1 MSRIPEILDK
11 RFDQLR
17 QLESAYD
24 LLEVLRADPTDTKCE
39 QDFLAEK
46 ISEIE
51 QQLDE
56 SAGEVERLINTMK
69 GDYATWTV
77 ARLRYMHGFEWEG
90 AANRVGMT
98 AEAAKTRV
106 YRFFGKKKK

>member
-1 MSRIPEILDK
+1 MSSIPEILDK
-11 RFDQLR
+11 RFDQFR

-24 LLEVLRADPTDTKCE
+24 LLEVLRTDTADTKCE
-39 QDFLAEK
+39 QDFLTEK
-46 ISEIE
+46 IAEIE

-56 SAGEVERLINTMK
+56 SAGEAERLIDTMK

-77 ARLRYMHGFEWEG
+77 ARLRYMHGFEWKE

-98 AEAAKTRV
+98 ADAVKARV
-106 YRFFGKKKK
+106 YRFFGAKK